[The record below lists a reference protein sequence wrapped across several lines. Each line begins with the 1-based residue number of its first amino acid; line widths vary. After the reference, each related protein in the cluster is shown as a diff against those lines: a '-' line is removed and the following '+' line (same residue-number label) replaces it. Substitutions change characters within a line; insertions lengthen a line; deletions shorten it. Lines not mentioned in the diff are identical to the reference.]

1 MIKDENLSLE
11 DKQKLAQNLVERY
24 LRENGYQGVIPEV
37 LLTDEAHSFTVDSK
51 DKETG
56 AKRREK
62 IYLSIN
68 DIANPDLAFSQL
80 FGHEK
85 AHMNTYDEGKDGEET
100 SLHTKE
106 KIGSENK
113 NKLFTEEE
121 KTDYLNNLRNKY
133 KEQKSIEQQFAEAKL
148 VPEKDKEHFL
158 NKEVYNKYVNPNL
171 NAKEIEE
178 LSKKFNVS
186 KKEIEKSQTQ
196 YVYYDFLDKNNRV
209 FKDKKE
215 FEKFQNE
222 LKEKIKDEKD
232 PKKRE
237 ELEKQIYRKLPDK
250 AAQFHNIKID
260 KNGDPYIDITFPNEK
275 YVNYSGQEAVF
286 NKKSGKWVNDGINN
300 ATYNVAGEDG
310 SIKGVLEN
318 IFYHIFFDNSDVN
331 LWIKYDVGPN
341 AKLTEAQRNFLN
353 NIGSKYYLDP
363 IFRDYVNT
371 RGKLDYKIY
380 KDYLKEKESDF

>member
-1 MIKDENLSLE
+1 MSLE

-51 DKETG
+51 DKATG

-113 NKLFTEEE
+113 NKVFTEEE
-121 KTDYLNNLRNKY
+121 KADYLNNLRNKY

-178 LSKKFNVS
+178 LSKKFSVS
-186 KKEIEKSQTQ
+186 KKKINENQTQ

-286 NKKSGKWVNDGINN
+286 NKKSGKWVNDGMNN

-318 IFYHIFFDNSDVN
+318 IFSHIFFDNSDVN

>member
-1 MIKDENLSLE
+1 MSLE

-51 DKETG
+51 DKATG

-113 NKLFTEEE
+113 NKVFTEEE
-121 KTDYLNNLRNKY
+121 KADYLNNLRNKY

-178 LSKKFNVS
+178 LSKKFSVS
-186 KKEIEKSQTQ
+186 KKKINENQTQ

-286 NKKSGKWVNDGINN
+286 NKKSGKWVNDGMNN